1 MTLILELLDDKEAVL
16 KAKAKSQGLSPAQ
29 YAEEVLSRDLEEVT
43 RPGETTPRRHISQV
57 IRERMS
63 KIPAEVWK
71 DFPSDGA
78 SEHDHYIYG
87 VPKRKA

>member
-1 MTLILELLDDKEAVL
+1 MILILELLDDKEAAL
-16 KAKAKSQGLSPAQ
+16 KAKAQSQGLSPEQ
-29 YAEEVLSRDLEEVT
+29 YAEEVLSRDLEEVAK
-43 RPGETTPRRHISQV
+43 PGETTPRPHISEV

-87 VPKRKA
+87 LPKRKA